1 MSQATSEPPL
11 IAIVGN
17 PNSGKTTLFNLLT
30 GLKQKVANYPGVTV
44 EKKIGECYSQHGKKL
59 RLIDLPG
66 AYSLNAR
73 SPDEAVLRDVLLG
86 RRPETPRPDRVV
98 CVVDSANLERNLYMV
113 SQVLEL
119 GLPTILVLNMMDVA
133 VQREWRIDAAKLSEL
148 LGVVVVQTQAVSGQG
163 LIELKL
169 ALSRED
175 LTPPK
180 WQSATLPEGVRAALE
195 QSRGPLCQTGAI
207 HSRASLLEPLYLL
220 SDHDP
225 THYGIADTQIG
236 RIQELRSSMEA
247 SFPGWEDELVAERY
261 RGIEKLCEQVLKRP
275 DQEIETITTKI
286 DRVLLHPVLG
296 FVNLLLVLGLLFFL
310 IFKVAEGPM
319 GWIEAGFGQ
328 LGTWVEG
335 LMSAGDFRDLI
346 VNGVVPGVG
355 GVVIFLPQILILFF
369 FIGIMEDTGYM
380 SRLAFIMDWAM
391 SKVGLNGKSF
401 LPFLSSYACAIP
413 GVMAART
420 IDSPKDRLITILIAP
435 LASCSAR
442 LPVYSLL
449 IGVLFPVGE
458 VGALT
463 QAGIMLGLYA
473 LGTFGAFFFAWV
485 FNKCVMKGAAS
496 PMILEMPSYKMP
508 ALKSILMHVWQRA
521 RMFLVRAGTIILG
534 ISILI
539 WAASTFPRSA
549 EQTKHQRSL
558 EQRIEA
564 LSEAK
569 DEAAQSEIAAQ
580 RQKLNEIKAQNLENS
595 FAGRAGRLIE
605 PAIAPLGYD
614 WKIGI
619 GLIGS
624 FAAREVFNSTMGVVY
639 AVEGAEDDVNLLRD
653 KLAAERRPDGRLVYT
668 PLVCISLL
676 VFYVFAMQCVS
687 TIAIVKR
694 ETGSWKWAMF
704 QLGYMTGTA
713 YVLSLLIFQIGSAL
727 GY

>member
-1 MSQATSEPPL
+1 MSASVSETPL

-98 CVVDSANLERNLYMV
+98 CVVDSANIERNLYMV

-119 GLPTILVLNMMDVA
+119 GLPTILVLNMADVA
-133 VQREWRIDAAKLSEL
+133 EQREWRIDAAKLSDI
-148 LGVVVVQTQAVSGQG
+148 LGIPVVKTQAVTGQG

-175 LTPPK
+175 VSATK
-180 WQSATLPEGVRAALE
+180 WQSAVIPAGVRAALE
-195 QSRGPLCQTGAI
+195 QSRGPLCETGAI
-207 HSRASLLEPLYLL
+207 HAKASLLEPLYLL

-225 THYGIADTQIG
+225 THYGLADAQMS
-236 RIQELRSSMEA
+236 RVHELRKSIDA
-247 SFPGWEDELVAERY
+247 AFPGWEDDLVAERY
-261 RGIEKLCEQVLKRP
+261 RSIEKLCAEVLRRP
-275 DQEIETITTKI
+275 DQEKETLTNKL
-286 DRVLLHPVLG
+286 DRIFLHPVLG
-296 FVNLLLVLGLLFFL
+296 FVNLLLVLGILFYL
-310 IFKVAEGPM
+310 IFRVAEGPM
-319 GWIEAGFGQ
+319 GWIESGFGQ
-328 LGTWVEG
+328 LGAWVEG
-335 LMSAGDFRDLI
+335 LMSPGDLRDLI
-346 VNGVVPGVG
+346 VNGVVPGVS

-380 SRLAFIMDWAM
+380 SRLAFIMDWLM

-401 LPFLSSYACAIP
+401 LPFLSSYACAVP

-449 IGVLFPVGE
+449 IAVLFPVGQ
-458 VGALT
+458 VGAWT
-463 QAGIMLGLYA
+463 QAGLMLALYA
-473 LGTFGAFFFAWV
+473 LGTGGAFVFAWI
-485 FNKCVMKGAAS
+485 FSKCVMKGDSS
-496 PMILEMPSYKMP
+496 PMILEMPPYKRP
-508 ALKSILMHVWQRA
+508 ALKSILLLVWQRA
-521 RMFLVRAGTIILG
+521 KAFLVRAGTIILG

-539 WAASTFPRSA
+539 WAASTYPKA
-549 EQTKHQRSL
+549 NTEDKSL
-558 EQRIEA
+558 QLA
-564 LSEAK
+564 
-569 DEAAQSEIAAQ
+569 
-580 RQKLNEIKAQNLENS
+580 NS
-595 FAGRAGRLIE
+595 FAGQAGHFIE
-605 PAIAPLGYD
+605 PAIKPLGYD

-624 FAAREVFNSTMGVVY
+624 FAAREVFNSTMSVVY
-639 AVEGAEDDVNLLRD
+639 AVESEDDENLDPLRD
-653 KLAAERRPDGRLVYT
+653 KLAAERRPDGKPVYS

-694 ETGSWKWAMF
+694 ETGSWKWALI

-713 YVLSLLIFQIGSAL
+713 YILSLLIFQIGTAL

>member
-1 MSQATSEPPL
+1 MSTAAAETPL

-98 CVVDSANLERNLYMV
+98 CVVDSANLERNLYLV
-113 SQVLEL
+113 CQVLEL
-119 GLPTILVLNMMDVA
+119 GLPTLLVLNMADVA
-133 VQREWRIDAAKLSEL
+133 EQREWRIDAAKLSEL
-148 LGVVVVQTQAVSGQG
+148 LGIPVVKTQAVTGQG

-175 LTPPK
+175 VPATK
-180 WQSATLPEGVRAALE
+180 WQSAIIPAGVRAALE
-195 QSRGPLCQTGAI
+195 QSRGPLCETGAI
-207 HSRASLLEPLYLL
+207 HARASLLEPLYLL
-220 SDHDP
+220 SGHDP
-225 THYGIADTQIG
+225 THAGLADAQMT
-236 RIQELRSSMEA
+236 RIHDLRKSIDA
-247 SFPGWEDELVAERY
+247 AFPGWEDDLVAERY
-261 RGIEKLCEQVLKRP
+261 RSIEKLCAEVLRRP
-275 DQEIETITTKI
+275 DQEKETITDKL
-286 DRVLLHPVLG
+286 DRIFLHPVLG
-296 FVNLLLVLGLLFFL
+296 FANLLLVLGILFYL
-310 IFKVAEGPM
+310 IFRVAEGPM
-319 GWIEAGFGQ
+319 GWIEGAFGD
-328 LGTWVEG
+328 LGAWVET
-335 LMSAGDFRDLI
+335 LMGPGDLRDLI
-346 VNGVVPGVG
+346 VNGVVPGVS

-369 FIGIMEDTGYM
+369 FIGILEDTGYM
-380 SRLAFIMDWAM
+380 SRLAFIMDWLM

-401 LPFLSSYACAIP
+401 LPFLSSYACAVP

-420 IDSPKDRLITILIAP
+420 IDNPKDRLVTILIAP

-449 IGVLFPVGE
+449 IGVLFPTKQ
-458 VGALT
+458 VGAWT
-463 QAGIMLGLYA
+463 QSLIMLSLYA
-473 LGTFGAFFFAWV
+473 LGTGSAFIFAWI
-485 FNKCVMKGAAS
+485 FSMTVMKGEAS
-496 PMILEMPSYKMP
+496 PMILEMPPYKRP
-508 ALKSILMHVWQRA
+508 ALKSILLLVGQRA
-521 RMFLVRAGTIILG
+521 KAFLVRAGTIILG

-539 WAASTFPRSA
+539 WAASTYPKTDT
-549 EQTKHQRSL
+549 EDKSL
-558 EQRIEA
+558 QLA
-564 LSEAK
+564 
-569 DEAAQSEIAAQ
+569 
-580 RQKLNEIKAQNLENS
+580 NS
-595 FAGRAGRLIE
+595 FAGKAGHFIE

-624 FAAREVFNSTMGVVY
+624 FAAREVFNSTMSVVY
-639 AVEGAEDDVNLLRD
+639 AVESEGDENLDPLRD
-653 KLAAERRPDGRLVYT
+653 KLTSERRPDGKPVYS
-668 PLVCISLL
+668 PLVCLSLL

-694 ETGSWKWAMF
+694 ETGSWKWAF
-704 QLGYMTGTA
+704 LQLGYMTGTA
-713 YVLSLLIFQIGSAL
+713 YVLSLLVYQIGTAM

>member
-1 MSQATSEPPL
+1 MSQAKSEPPL

-44 EKKIGECYSQHGKKL
+44 ERKIGECYSQHGKKL

-86 RRPETPRPDRVV
+86 RREDTPRPDRVV
-98 CVVDSANLERNLYMV
+98 CVVDSANLERNLYLA

-148 LGVVVVQTQAVSGQG
+148 LGVEVVQTQAVTGQG

-180 WQSATLPEGVRAALE
+180 WQSAKLPDGVRAALE

-220 SDHDP
+220 SDQDP
-225 THYGIADTQIG
+225 THYGFADTQLQ
-236 RIQELRSSMEA
+236 RIQELRTQMES

-261 RGIEKLCEQVLKRP
+261 RSIEQLCAEVLKRP
-275 DQEIETITTKI
+275 DQEVETITTKI
-286 DRVLLHPVLG
+286 DRILLHPVLG
-296 FVNLLLVLGLLFFL
+296 FVNLMLVLGLLFFL

-319 GWIEAGFGQ
+319 GWIETAFGW
-328 LGTWVEG
+328 LGSYVEG
-335 LMSAGDFRDLI
+335 LMSAGDLRDLI

-449 IGVLFPVGE
+449 IGVLFPVGK

-473 LGTFGAFFFAWV
+473 LGTLGAFFFAWV
-485 FNKCVMKGAAS
+485 FNKCVMKGVAS

-508 ALKSILMHVWQRA
+508 ALKSILLQVWQRA
-521 RMFLVRAGTIILG
+521 RMFLVRAGTIIMG

-539 WAASTFPRSA
+539 WAASTYPKSDT
-549 EQTKHQRSL
+549 EDK
-558 EQRIEA
+558 A
-564 LSEAK
+564 L
-569 DEAAQSEIAAQ
+569 Q
-580 RQKLNEIKAQNLENS
+580 LENS
-595 FAGRAGRLIE
+595 FAGRAGKLIE

-639 AVEGAEDDVNLLRD
+639 AVESEDDENLAPLRD
-653 KLAAERRPDGRLVYT
+653 KLAAERRPDGRAVYT

-694 ETGSWKWAMF
+694 ETGSWKWALF

>member
-1 MSQATSEPPL
+1 MSQATSDIPL

-113 SQVLEL
+113 TQVLEL
-119 GLPTILVLNMMDVA
+119 GLPTILVLNMIDLA
-133 VQREWRIDAAKLSEL
+133 IQRDWRIDAAKLSEL
-148 LGVVVVQTQAVSGQG
+148 LGVVVIQTQAVTGQG

-169 ALSRED
+169 AISRED

-180 WQSATLPEGVRAALE
+180 WQSAKLPQGVRAALE

-236 RIQELRSSMEA
+236 SIQELRTGMEA

-261 RGIEKLCEQVLKRP
+261 RIIEELCAQVLKRP
-275 DQEIETITTKI
+275 DQEIETVTTKI

-328 LGTWVEG
+328 LGTWVES

-369 FIGIMEDTGYM
+369 FIGLMEDTGYM

-485 FNKCVMKGAAS
+485 FNKCIMKGSAS

-508 ALKSILMHVWQRA
+508 AIKSILLHVWQRA
-521 RMFLVRAGTIILG
+521 RMFLVRAGTIIMG
-534 ISILI
+534 ISVLI
-539 WAASTFPRSA
+539 WAASTYPKSNT
-549 EQTKHQRSL
+549 EDK
-558 EQRIEA
+558 A
-564 LSEAK
+564 L
-569 DEAAQSEIAAQ
+569 Q
-580 RQKLNEIKAQNLENS
+580 LENS
-595 FAGRAGRLIE
+595 FAGRAGKLIE

-639 AVEGAEDDVNLLRD
+639 AVESTDDDNLAPLRD
-653 KLAAERRPDGRLVYT
+653 KLAAERRPDGRAVYT

-676 VFYVFAMQCVS
+676 VFYVFAMQCIS

-704 QLGYMTGTA
+704 QLGYMSGTA
-713 YVLSLLIFQIGSAL
+713 YLLSLLVFQIGSAL

>member
-1 MSQATSEPPL
+1 MSTAAAETPL

-98 CVVDSANLERNLYMV
+98 CVVDSANIERNLYLI

-119 GLPTILVLNMMDVA
+119 GLPTILVLNMVDVA
-133 VQREWRIDAAKLSEL
+133 EQREWRIDATKLSEL
-148 LGVVVVQTQAVSGQG
+148 LGIPVVKTQAVTGQG

-169 ALSRED
+169 ALSRD
-175 LTPPK
+175 DVPATK
-180 WQSATLPEGVRAALE
+180 WQSAVIPAGVRAALE
-195 QSRGPLCQTGAI
+195 SSRGPLCETGAI
-207 HSRASLLEPLYLL
+207 HAKASLLEPLYLL
-220 SDHDP
+220 SGHDP
-225 THYGIADTQIG
+225 THYGLADAQMN
-236 RIQELRSSMEA
+236 RIHELRKSIDA
-247 SFPGWEDELVAERY
+247 ACPGWEDDLVAERY
-261 RGIEKLCEQVLKRP
+261 RSIETLCAEVLNRP
-275 DQEIETITTKI
+275 DQEKETITDKL
-286 DRVLLHPVLG
+286 DRIFLHPVLG
-296 FVNLLLVLGLLFFL
+296 FANLLLVLGILFYL
-310 IFKVAEGPM
+310 IFRVAEGPM
-319 GWIEAGFGQ
+319 GWIEGIFGD
-328 LGTWVEG
+328 LGAWVET
-335 LMSAGDFRDLI
+335 LMGPGDLRDLI
-346 VNGVVPGVG
+346 VNGVVPGVS

-369 FIGIMEDTGYM
+369 FIGILEDTGYM
-380 SRLAFIMDWAM
+380 SRLAFIMDWLM

-401 LPFLSSYACAIP
+401 LPFLSSYACAVP

-420 IDSPKDRLITILIAP
+420 IDNPKDRLVTILIAP

-449 IGVLFPVGE
+449 IAVLFPTKE
-458 VGALT
+458 VGAWM
-463 QAGIMLGLYA
+463 QAGIMLSLYA
-473 LGTFGAFFFAWV
+473 LGTGSAFIFAWI
-485 FNKCVMKGAAS
+485 FSKTVMKGEAS
-496 PMILEMPSYKMP
+496 PMILEMPPYKRP
-508 ALKSILMHVWQRA
+508 ALKSILLLVWQRA
-521 RMFLVRAGTIILG
+521 KAFLVRAGTIILG

-539 WAASTFPRSA
+539 WAASTYPKSN
-549 EQTKHQRSL
+549 TKDKSL
-558 EQRIEA
+558 QLA
-564 LSEAK
+564 
-569 DEAAQSEIAAQ
+569 
-580 RQKLNEIKAQNLENS
+580 NS
-595 FAGRAGRLIE
+595 FAGQAGHFIE

-624 FAAREVFNSTMGVVY
+624 FAAREVFNSTMSVVY
-639 AVEGAEDDVNLLRD
+639 AVESEDDENLDPLRD
-653 KLAAERRPDGRLVYT
+653 KLASERRPDGKPVYS

-676 VFYVFAMQCVS
+676 IFYVFAMQCVS

-694 ETGSWKWAMF
+694 ETGSWKWAML

-713 YVLSLLIFQIGSAL
+713 YVLSLLVYQIGTAM

>member
-1 MSQATSEPPL
+1 MSTAAAETPL

-98 CVVDSANLERNLYMV
+98 CVVDSANIERNLYMV

-119 GLPTILVLNMMDVA
+119 GLPTILVLNMADVA
-133 VQREWRIDAAKLSEL
+133 EQREWRINAAKLSEL
-148 LGVVVVQTQAVSGQG
+148 LGIPVVKTQAVTGQG

-175 LTPPK
+175 VPATN
-180 WQSATLPEGVRAALE
+180 WQSAVIPAGVRAALE
-195 QSRGPLCQTGAI
+195 SSRGPLCETGAI
-207 HSRASLLEPLYLL
+207 HAKASLLEPLYLL
-220 SDHDP
+220 SGHDP
-225 THYGIADTQIG
+225 THSGLADAQMS
-236 RIQELRSSMEA
+236 RIHELRQSIDA
-247 SFPGWEDELVAERY
+247 AFPGWEDDLVAERY
-261 RGIEKLCEQVLKRP
+261 RSIEKLCAEVLKRP
-275 DQEIETITTKI
+275 DQEKVTITDKL
-286 DRVLLHPVLG
+286 DRIFLHPVLG
-296 FVNLLLVLGLLFFL
+296 FVNLLLVLGILFYL
-310 IFKVAEGPM
+310 IFRVAEGPM
-319 GWIEAGFGQ
+319 GWIEGIFGD
-328 LGTWVEG
+328 LGAWVET
-335 LMSAGDFRDLI
+335 LMGPGDLRDLI
-346 VNGVVPGVG
+346 VNGVVPGVS

-369 FIGIMEDTGYM
+369 FIGILEDTGYM
-380 SRLAFIMDWAM
+380 SRLAFIMDWLM

-401 LPFLSSYACAIP
+401 LPFLSSYACAVP

-420 IDSPKDRLITILIAP
+420 IDNPKDRLITILIAP

-449 IGVLFPVGE
+449 IAVLFPVGQ
-458 VGALT
+458 VGAWT
-463 QAGIMLGLYA
+463 QAGIMLSLYA
-473 LGTFGAFFFAWV
+473 LGTGSAFIFAWI
-485 FNKCVMKGAAS
+485 FSKCVMKGEAS
-496 PMILEMPSYKMP
+496 PMILEMPPYKRP
-508 ALKSILMHVWQRA
+508 ALKSILLLVWQRA
-521 RMFLVRAGTIILG
+521 KAFLVRAGTIILG

-539 WAASTFPRSA
+539 WAASTYPKTDT
-549 EQTKHQRSL
+549 EDKSL
-558 EQRIEA
+558 QLA
-564 LSEAK
+564 
-569 DEAAQSEIAAQ
+569 
-580 RQKLNEIKAQNLENS
+580 NS
-595 FAGRAGRLIE
+595 FAGQAGHFIE
-605 PAIAPLGYD
+605 PAIQPLGYD

-624 FAAREVFNSTMGVVY
+624 FAAREVFNSTMSVVY
-639 AVEGAEDDVNLLRD
+639 AVESEDDENLDPLRD
-653 KLAAERRPDGRLVYT
+653 KLAAERRPDGKPVYS

-676 VFYVFAMQCVS
+676 IFYVFAMQCVS

-694 ETGSWKWAMF
+694 ETGSWKWAML

-713 YVLSLLIFQIGSAL
+713 YVLSLLVFQIGTAM

>member
-1 MSQATSEPPL
+1 MSAPASETPL

-98 CVVDSANLERNLYMV
+98 CVVDSANIERNLYMV

-119 GLPTILVLNMMDVA
+119 GLPTILVLNMADVA
-133 VQREWRIDAAKLSEL
+133 EQREWRIDAAKLSEL
-148 LGVVVVQTQAVSGQG
+148 LGIPVVKTQAVTGQG

-175 LTPPK
+175 VPATK
-180 WQSATLPEGVRAALE
+180 WQSAVIPAGVRAALE
-195 QSRGPLCQTGAI
+195 QSRGPLCETGAI
-207 HSRASLLEPLYLL
+207 HAKASLLEPLYLL

-225 THYGIADTQIG
+225 THYGLADAQMN
-236 RIQELRSSMEA
+236 RVHELRKSIDA
-247 SFPGWEDELVAERY
+247 TFPGWEDDLVAERY
-261 RGIEKLCEQVLKRP
+261 RSIEKLCAEVLKRP
-275 DQEIETITTKI
+275 DQEKETITTKL
-286 DRVLLHPVLG
+286 DRIFLHPVLG
-296 FVNLLLVLGLLFFL
+296 FVNLLLVLGILFYL
-310 IFKVAEGPM
+310 IFRVAEGPM
-319 GWIEAGFGQ
+319 GWIEGFFGD
-328 LGTWVEG
+328 LGAWVEG
-335 LMSAGDFRDLI
+335 MMGPGDLRDLM
-346 VNGVVPGVG
+346 VNGIVPGVS

-380 SRLAFIMDWAM
+380 SRLAFIMDWLM

-401 LPFLSSYACAIP
+401 LPFLSSYACAVP

-449 IGVLFPVGE
+449 IAVLFPVGQ
-458 VGALT
+458 VGAWA
-463 QAGIMLGLYA
+463 QAGIMLALYA
-473 LGTFGAFFFAWV
+473 LGTGGAFVFAWI
-485 FNKCVMKGAAS
+485 FSKCVMKGDSS
-496 PMILEMPSYKMP
+496 PMILEMPPYKRP
-508 ALKSILMHVWQRA
+508 ALKSILLLVWQRA
-521 RMFLVRAGTIILG
+521 KAFLVRAGTIILG

-539 WAASTFPRSA
+539 WAASTYPKTDT
-549 EQTKHQRSL
+549 EDKSL
-558 EQRIEA
+558 QLA
-564 LSEAK
+564 
-569 DEAAQSEIAAQ
+569 
-580 RQKLNEIKAQNLENS
+580 NS
-595 FAGRAGRLIE
+595 FAGQAGHFIE
-605 PAIAPLGYD
+605 PAIKPLGYD

-624 FAAREVFNSTMGVVY
+624 FAAREVFNSTMSVVY
-639 AVEGAEDDVNLLRD
+639 AVESEDDENLDPLRD
-653 KLAAERRPDGRLVYT
+653 KLAAERRPDGKLVYS
-668 PLVCISLL
+668 PLVCLSLL

-694 ETGSWKWAMF
+694 ETGSWKWAML

-713 YVLSLLIFQIGSAL
+713 YVLSLLIFQIGTAL

>member
-1 MSQATSEPPL
+1 MSTAAAETPL

-98 CVVDSANLERNLYMV
+98 CVVDSANLERNLYLV
-113 SQVLEL
+113 CQVLEL
-119 GLPTILVLNMMDVA
+119 GLPTLLVLNMADVA
-133 VQREWRIDAAKLSEL
+133 EQREWRIDAAKLSEL
-148 LGVVVVQTQAVSGQG
+148 LGIPVVKTQAVTGQG

-175 LTPPK
+175 VPATK
-180 WQSATLPEGVRAALE
+180 WQSAIIPAGVRAALE
-195 QSRGPLCQTGAI
+195 QSRGPLCETGAI
-207 HSRASLLEPLYLL
+207 HARASLLEPLYLL
-220 SDHDP
+220 SGHDP
-225 THYGIADTQIG
+225 THAGLADAQMT
-236 RIQELRSSMEA
+236 RIHDLRKSIDA
-247 SFPGWEDELVAERY
+247 AFPGWEDDLVAERY
-261 RGIEKLCEQVLKRP
+261 RSIEKLCAEVLRRP
-275 DQEIETITTKI
+275 DQEKETITDKL
-286 DRVLLHPVLG
+286 DRIFLHPVLG
-296 FVNLLLVLGLLFFL
+296 FANLLLVLGILFYL
-310 IFKVAEGPM
+310 IFRVAEGPM
-319 GWIEAGFGQ
+319 GWIEGAFGD
-328 LGTWVEG
+328 LGAWVET
-335 LMSAGDFRDLI
+335 LMGPGDLRDLI
-346 VNGVVPGVG
+346 VNGVVPGVS

-369 FIGIMEDTGYM
+369 FIGILEDTGYM
-380 SRLAFIMDWAM
+380 SRLAFIMDWLM

-401 LPFLSSYACAIP
+401 LPFLSSYACAVP

-420 IDSPKDRLITILIAP
+420 IDNPKDRLVTILIAP

-449 IGVLFPVGE
+449 IGVLFPTKQ
-458 VGALT
+458 VGAWT
-463 QAGIMLGLYA
+463 QSLIMLSLYA
-473 LGTFGAFFFAWV
+473 LGTGSAFIFAWI
-485 FNKCVMKGAAS
+485 FSMTVMKGEAS
-496 PMILEMPSYKMP
+496 PMILEMPPYKRP
-508 ALKSILMHVWQRA
+508 ALKSILLLVGQRA
-521 RMFLVRAGTIILG
+521 KAFLVRAGTIILG

-539 WAASTFPRSA
+539 WAASTYPKTDT
-549 EQTKHQRSL
+549 EDKSL
-558 EQRIEA
+558 QLA
-564 LSEAK
+564 
-569 DEAAQSEIAAQ
+569 
-580 RQKLNEIKAQNLENS
+580 NS
-595 FAGRAGRLIE
+595 FAGKAGHFIE

-624 FAAREVFNSTMGVVY
+624 FAAREVFNSTMSVVY
-639 AVEGAEDDVNLLRD
+639 AVESEDDENLDPLRD
-653 KLAAERRPDGRLVYT
+653 KLTSERRSDGKPVYS
-668 PLVCISLL
+668 PLVCLSLL

-694 ETGSWKWAMF
+694 ETGSWKWALL

-713 YVLSLLIFQIGSAL
+713 YALSLLVYQIGTAM

>member
-1 MSQATSEPPL
+1 
-11 IAIVGN
+11 
-17 PNSGKTTLFNLLT
+17 
-30 GLKQKVANYPGVTV
+30 
-44 EKKIGECYSQHGKKL
+44 
-59 RLIDLPG
+59 
-66 AYSLNAR
+66 
-73 SPDEAVLRDVLLG
+73 
-86 RRPETPRPDRVV
+86 
-98 CVVDSANLERNLYMV
+98 
-113 SQVLEL
+113 
-119 GLPTILVLNMMDVA
+119 
-133 VQREWRIDAAKLSEL
+133 
-148 LGVVVVQTQAVSGQG
+148 
-163 LIELKL
+163 
-169 ALSRED
+169 
-175 LTPPK
+175 
-180 WQSATLPEGVRAALE
+180 
-195 QSRGPLCQTGAI
+195 
-207 HSRASLLEPLYLL
+207 
-220 SDHDP
+220 
-225 THYGIADTQIG
+225 
-236 RIQELRSSMEA
+236 MEA

-261 RGIEKLCEQVLKRP
+261 RGIEALCAQVLKRP
-275 DQEIETITTKI
+275 DQEIESITTKI

-335 LMSAGDFRDLI
+335 LMGAGDFRDLI

-463 QAGIMLGLYA
+463 QAGIMLALYA
-473 LGTFGAFFFAWV
+473 LGTFAAFGFAWV
-485 FNKCVMKGAAS
+485 FNKCVMKGSAS

-508 ALKSILMHVWQRA
+508 ALKSILLHVWQRA
-521 RMFLVRAGTIILG
+521 RMFLVRAGTIIMG

-539 WAASTFPRSA
+539 WAASTYPKSDT
-549 EQTKHQRSL
+549 EDK
-558 EQRIEA
+558 A
-564 LSEAK
+564 L
-569 DEAAQSEIAAQ
+569 Q
-580 RQKLNEIKAQNLENS
+580 LENS
-595 FAGRAGRLIE
+595 FAGRAGKLIE

-639 AVEGAEDDVNLLRD
+639 AVESEGDDNLKPLRD
-653 KLAAERRPDGRLVYT
+653 KLASERRPDGRAVYT

>member
-1 MSQATSEPPL
+1 MSAPVSETPL

-98 CVVDSANLERNLYMV
+98 CVVDSANLERNLYLV

-119 GLPTILVLNMMDVA
+119 GLPTILVLNMADVA
-133 VQREWRIDAAKLSEL
+133 EQREWRIDAAKLSSL
-148 LGVVVVQTQAVSGQG
+148 LGIPVVQTQAVTGKG

-175 LTPPK
+175 VPATN
-180 WQSATLPEGVRAALE
+180 WQSAVIPAGVRAALE
-195 QSRGPLCQTGAI
+195 SSRGPLCETGAI
-207 HSRASLLEPLYLL
+207 HAKASLLEPLYLL
-220 SDHDP
+220 SGHDP
-225 THYGIADTQIG
+225 THYGLADTQMA
-236 RIQELRSSMEA
+236 RIHELRQSIDA
-247 SFPGWEDELVAERY
+247 AFPGWEDELVAERY
-261 RGIEKLCEQVLKRP
+261 LSIEKLCAEVLKRP
-275 DQEIETITTKI
+275 DQEKETITDKL
-286 DRVLLHPVLG
+286 DRIFLHPVLG
-296 FVNLLLVLGLLFFL
+296 FANLLLVLGILFYL
-310 IFKVAEGPM
+310 IFRVAEGPM
-319 GWIEAGFGQ
+319 GWIEGVFGD
-328 LGTWVEG
+328 LGAWVET
-335 LMSAGDFRDLI
+335 LMGPGDLRDLI
-346 VNGVVPGVG
+346 VNGVVPGVS

-369 FIGIMEDTGYM
+369 FIGILEDTGYM
-380 SRLAFIMDWAM
+380 SRLAFIMDWLM

-401 LPFLSSYACAIP
+401 LPFLSSYACAVP

-420 IDSPKDRLITILIAP
+420 IDNPKDRLVTILIAP

-449 IGVLFPVGE
+449 IAVLFPTKE
-458 VGALT
+458 VGAWT
-463 QAGIMLGLYA
+463 QSLIMLSLYA
-473 LGTFGAFFFAWV
+473 LGTGGAFVFAWI
-485 FNKCVMKGAAS
+485 FSKTVMKGEAS
-496 PMILEMPSYKMP
+496 PMILEMPPYKRP
-508 ALKSILMHVWQRA
+508 ALKSILLLVGQRA
-521 RMFLVRAGTIILG
+521 KAFLVRAGTIILG

-539 WAASTFPRSA
+539 WAASTYPKTDT
-549 EQTKHQRSL
+549 EDKSL
-558 EQRIEA
+558 QLA
-564 LSEAK
+564 
-569 DEAAQSEIAAQ
+569 
-580 RQKLNEIKAQNLENS
+580 NS
-595 FAGRAGRLIE
+595 FAGQAGHLIE

-624 FAAREVFNSTMGVVY
+624 FAAREVFNSTMSVVY
-639 AVEGAEDDVNLLRD
+639 AVESDDDENLDPLRD
-653 KLAAERRPDGRLVYT
+653 KLISERRPDGKPVYS

-676 VFYVFAMQCVS
+676 IFYVFAMQCVS

-694 ETGSWKWAMF
+694 ETGSWKWAML
-704 QLGYMTGTA
+704 QLGYMTATA
-713 YVLSLLIFQIGSAL
+713 YLMSLLVYQIGRAL

>member
-1 MSQATSEPPL
+1 MSTAAAETPL

-98 CVVDSANLERNLYMV
+98 CVVDSANLERNLYLI

-119 GLPTILVLNMMDVA
+119 GLPTILVLNMVDVA
-133 VQREWRIDAAKLSEL
+133 EQREWRIDATKLSEL
-148 LGVVVVQTQAVSGQG
+148 LGIPVVKTQAVTGQG

-169 ALSRED
+169 ALSRD
-175 LTPPK
+175 DVPATK
-180 WQSATLPEGVRAALE
+180 WQSAVIPAGVRAALE
-195 QSRGPLCQTGAI
+195 SSRGPLCETGAI
-207 HSRASLLEPLYLL
+207 HAKASLLEPLYLL
-220 SDHDP
+220 SGHDP
-225 THYGIADTQIG
+225 THYGLADAQMN
-236 RIQELRSSMEA
+236 RIHELRKSIDA
-247 SFPGWEDELVAERY
+247 AFPGWEDDLVAERY
-261 RGIEKLCEQVLKRP
+261 RSIEKLCAEVLKRP
-275 DQEIETITTKI
+275 DQEKETITDKL
-286 DRVLLHPVLG
+286 DRIFLHPVLG
-296 FVNLLLVLGLLFFL
+296 FANLLLVLGILFYL
-310 IFKVAEGPM
+310 IFRVAEGPM
-319 GWIEAGFGQ
+319 GWIEGIFGD
-328 LGTWVEG
+328 LGAWVET
-335 LMSAGDFRDLI
+335 LMGPGDLRDLI
-346 VNGVVPGVG
+346 VNGVVPGVS

-369 FIGIMEDTGYM
+369 FIGILEDTGYM
-380 SRLAFIMDWAM
+380 SRLAFIMDWLM

-401 LPFLSSYACAIP
+401 LPFLSSYACAVP

-420 IDSPKDRLITILIAP
+420 IDNPKDRLVTILIAP

-449 IGVLFPVGE
+449 IAVLFPTKE
-458 VGALT
+458 VGAWM
-463 QAGIMLGLYA
+463 QAGIMLSLYA
-473 LGTFGAFFFAWV
+473 LGTGSAFIFAWI
-485 FNKCVMKGAAS
+485 FSKTVMKGEAS
-496 PMILEMPSYKMP
+496 PMILEMPPYKRP
-508 ALKSILMHVWQRA
+508 ALKSILLLVWQRA
-521 RMFLVRAGTIILG
+521 KAFLVRAGTIILG

-539 WAASTFPRSA
+539 WAASTYPKTDT
-549 EQTKHQRSL
+549 EDKSL
-558 EQRIEA
+558 QLA
-564 LSEAK
+564 
-569 DEAAQSEIAAQ
+569 
-580 RQKLNEIKAQNLENS
+580 NS
-595 FAGRAGRLIE
+595 FAGKAGHFIE

-624 FAAREVFNSTMGVVY
+624 FAAREVFNSTMSVVY
-639 AVEGAEDDVNLLRD
+639 AVESDDDENLDPLRD
-653 KLAAERRPDGRLVYT
+653 KLASERRPDGKPVYS
-668 PLVCISLL
+668 PLVCLSLL
-676 VFYVFAMQCVS
+676 IFYVFAMQCVS

-694 ETGSWKWAMF
+694 ETGSWKWAML

-713 YVLSLLIFQIGSAL
+713 YVLSLLVYQIGTAM

>member
-1 MSQATSEPPL
+1 MSAAAAETPL

-98 CVVDSANLERNLYMV
+98 CVVDAANLERNLYLV

-119 GLPTILVLNMMDVA
+119 GLPTILVLNMIDVA
-133 VQREWRIDAAKLSEL
+133 AQREWRIDAAKLAAL
-148 LGVVVVQTQAVSGQG
+148 LGVTVVQTQAVSGQG

-175 LTPPK
+175 LPLPH
-180 WQSATLPEGVRAALE
+180 WQSAVLPDGVRHALE

-225 THYGIADTQIG
+225 THYGIADTQIN
-236 RIQELRSSMEA
+236 RIHELRMRMEA
-247 SFPGWEDELVAERY
+247 DLPGWEDQLVAERY
-261 RGIEKLCEQVLKRP
+261 HSIEAICREVLQRP
-275 DQEIETITTKI
+275 DQEVENITSKLDLI
-286 DRVLLHPVLG
+286 LLHPVLG
-296 FVNLLLVLGLLFFL
+296 LVNLLLVLGLLFFL

-319 GWIEAGFGQ
+319 SWIEVGFGQ
-328 LGTWVEG
+328 LGAWVEG

-346 VNGVVPGVG
+346 VNGVVPGVS

-458 VGALT
+458 VGAFV

-473 LGTFGAFFFAWV
+473 LGTLGAFFFAWV
-485 FNKCVMKGAAS
+485 FNKFVMKGSAS

-508 ALKSILMHVWQRA
+508 ALKSILLHVWQRA

-539 WAASTFPRSA
+539 WAASTYPKTSG
-549 EQTKHQRSL
+549 
-558 EQRIEA
+558 
-564 LSEAK
+564 
-569 DEAAQSEIAAQ
+569 DD
-580 RQKLNEIKAQNLENS
+580 KAQQMEHS
-595 FAGRAGRLIE
+595 FAGRAGKLIE

-624 FAAREVFNSTMGVVY
+624 FAAREVFNSTMSVVY
-639 AVEGAEDDVNLLRD
+639 AVESGDDDNLAPLRD

-713 YVLSLLIFQIGSAL
+713 YLLSLLIFQIGSAL

>member
-1 MSQATSEPPL
+1 MSTAAVETPL

-98 CVVDSANLERNLYMV
+98 CVVDSANIERNLYLV

-119 GLPTILVLNMMDVA
+119 GLSTILVLNMADVA
-133 VQREWRIDAAKLSEL
+133 EQREWRIDAAKLSSL
-148 LGVVVVQTQAVSGQG
+148 LGIPVVQTQALTGKG

-169 ALSRED
+169 ALSRD
-175 LTPPK
+175 DVPATT
-180 WQSATLPEGVRAALE
+180 WQSAVIPAGVRAALE
-195 QSRGPLCQTGAI
+195 SSRGPLGETGAI
-207 HSRASLLEPLYLL
+207 HAKASLLEPLYLL
-220 SDHDP
+220 SGHDP
-225 THYGIADTQIG
+225 THYGLADAQMA
-236 RIQELRSSMEA
+236 RIHELRQSIDA
-247 SFPGWEDELVAERY
+247 AFPGWEDDLVAERY
-261 RGIEKLCEQVLKRP
+261 RSIEKLCAEVLKRP
-275 DQEIETITTKI
+275 DQEKETITDKL
-286 DRVLLHPVLG
+286 DRIFLHPVLG
-296 FVNLLLVLGLLFFL
+296 FANLLLVLGILFYL
-310 IFKVAEGPM
+310 IFRVAEGPM
-319 GWIEAGFGQ
+319 GWIEGIFGD
-328 LGTWVEG
+328 LGTWVET
-335 LMSAGDFRDLI
+335 LMGPGDLRDLI
-346 VNGVVPGVG
+346 VNGVVPGVS

-369 FIGIMEDTGYM
+369 FIGILEDTGYM
-380 SRLAFIMDWAM
+380 SRLAFIMDWLM

-401 LPFLSSYACAIP
+401 LPFLSSYACAVP

-420 IDSPKDRLITILIAP
+420 IDNPKDRLVTILIAP

-449 IGVLFPVGE
+449 IAVLFPTKE
-458 VGALT
+458 VGAWT
-463 QAGIMLGLYA
+463 QSLIMLSLYA
-473 LGTFGAFFFAWV
+473 LGTGGAFVFAWI
-485 FNKCVMKGAAS
+485 FSKTVMKGEAS
-496 PMILEMPSYKMP
+496 PMILEMPPYKRP
-508 ALKSILMHVWQRA
+508 ALKSILLLVGQRA
-521 RMFLVRAGTIILG
+521 KAFLVRAGTIILG

-539 WAASTFPRSA
+539 WAASTYPKTDT
-549 EQTKHQRSL
+549 EDKSL
-558 EQRIEA
+558 QLA
-564 LSEAK
+564 
-569 DEAAQSEIAAQ
+569 
-580 RQKLNEIKAQNLENS
+580 NS
-595 FAGRAGRLIE
+595 FAGQAGHLIE
-605 PAIAPLGYD
+605 PAIKPLGYD

-624 FAAREVFNSTMGVVY
+624 FAAREVFNSTMSVVY
-639 AVEGAEDDVNLLRD
+639 AVESDDDENLDPLRD
-653 KLAAERRPDGRLVYT
+653 KLISERRPDGKPVYS

-676 VFYVFAMQCVS
+676 IFYVFAMQCVS

-694 ETGSWKWAMF
+694 ETGSWKWALL

-713 YVLSLLIFQIGSAL
+713 YILSLLVFQIGTAM

>member
-1 MSQATSEPPL
+1 MSAPVSETPL

-98 CVVDSANLERNLYMV
+98 CVVDSANIERNLYMV

-119 GLPTILVLNMMDVA
+119 GLPTILVLNMVDVA
-133 VQREWRIDAAKLSEL
+133 EQREWHIDAAKLSDL
-148 LGVVVVQTQAVSGQG
+148 LGIPVVKTQAVTGQG

-175 LTPPK
+175 VPATK
-180 WQSATLPEGVRAALE
+180 WQSAVIPAGVRAALE
-195 QSRGPLCQTGAI
+195 QSRGPLCEMGAI
-207 HSRASLLEPLYLL
+207 HAKASLLEPLYLL

-225 THYGIADTQIG
+225 THYGLADAQMN
-236 RIQELRSSMEA
+236 RVHELRKSIDA
-247 SFPGWEDELVAERY
+247 AFPGWEDDLVAERY
-261 RGIEKLCEQVLKRP
+261 HSIEKLCAEVLRRP
-275 DQEIETITTKI
+275 DQEKETLTTKL
-286 DRVLLHPVLG
+286 DRFFLHPVLG
-296 FVNLLLVLGLLFFL
+296 FVNLLLVLGILFYL
-310 IFKVAEGPM
+310 IFRVAEGPM
-319 GWIEAGFGQ
+319 GWIESGFGQ
-328 LGTWVEG
+328 LGAWVEG
-335 LMSAGDFRDLI
+335 LMSPGDLRDLI
-346 VNGVVPGVG
+346 VNGVVPGVS

-380 SRLAFIMDWAM
+380 SRLAFIMDWLM

-401 LPFLSSYACAIP
+401 LPFLSSYACAVP

-449 IGVLFPVGE
+449 IAVLFPVGQ
-458 VGALT
+458 VGAWT
-463 QAGIMLGLYA
+463 QAGLMLALYA
-473 LGTFGAFFFAWV
+473 LGTGGAFVFAWI
-485 FNKCVMKGAAS
+485 FSKCVMKGDSS
-496 PMILEMPSYKMP
+496 PMILEMPPYKRP
-508 ALKSILMHVWQRA
+508 ALKSILLLVWQRA
-521 RMFLVRAGTIILG
+521 KAFLVRAGTIILG

-539 WAASTFPRSA
+539 WAASTYPKTDT
-549 EQTKHQRSL
+549 EDKSL
-558 EQRIEA
+558 QLA
-564 LSEAK
+564 
-569 DEAAQSEIAAQ
+569 
-580 RQKLNEIKAQNLENS
+580 NS
-595 FAGRAGRLIE
+595 FAGQAGHFIE

-624 FAAREVFNSTMGVVY
+624 FAAREVFNSTMSVVY
-639 AVEGAEDDVNLLRD
+639 AVESEDDENLDPLRD
-653 KLAAERRPDGRLVYT
+653 KLAAERRPDGKPVYS

-694 ETGSWKWAMF
+694 ETGSWKWALI

-713 YVLSLLIFQIGSAL
+713 YILSLLIFQIGTAL

>member
-1 MSQATSEPPL
+1 MSQAKSEPPL

-44 EKKIGECYSQHGKKL
+44 ERKIGECYSQHGKKL

-86 RRPETPRPDRVV
+86 RREDTPRPDRVV
-98 CVVDSANLERNLYMV
+98 CVVDSANLERNLYLA

-148 LGVVVVQTQAVSGQG
+148 LGVVVVQTQAVTGQG

-180 WQSATLPEGVRAALE
+180 WQSARLPDGVRAALE

-220 SDHDP
+220 SDQDP
-225 THYGIADTQIG
+225 THYGFADTQLQ
-236 RIQELRSSMEA
+236 RVQELRVQMES

-261 RGIEKLCEQVLKRP
+261 RSIEQLCAEVLKRP
-275 DQEIETITTKI
+275 DQEVETITTKI
-286 DRVLLHPVLG
+286 DRILLHPVLG
-296 FVNLLLVLGLLFFL
+296 FVNLMLVLGLLFFL

-319 GWIEAGFGQ
+319 GWIESGFGW
-328 LGTWVEG
+328 LGSYVEG
-335 LMSAGDFRDLI
+335 LMSAGDLRDLI

-449 IGVLFPVGE
+449 IGVLFPVGK

-473 LGTFGAFFFAWV
+473 LGTIGAFFFAWV
-485 FNKCVMKGAAS
+485 FNKCVMKGVAS

-508 ALKSILMHVWQRA
+508 ALKSILLQVWQRA
-521 RMFLVRAGTIILG
+521 RMFLVRAGTIIMG

-539 WAASTFPRSA
+539 WAASTYPKSDT
-549 EQTKHQRSL
+549 EDK
-558 EQRIEA
+558 A
-564 LSEAK
+564 L
-569 DEAAQSEIAAQ
+569 Q
-580 RQKLNEIKAQNLENS
+580 LENS
-595 FAGRAGRLIE
+595 FAGRAGKLIE

-639 AVEGAEDDVNLLRD
+639 AVESEDDENLAPLRD
-653 KLAAERRPDGRLVYT
+653 KLAAERRPDGRAVYT

-694 ETGSWKWAMF
+694 ETGSWKWALF

-713 YVLSLLIFQIGSAL
+713 YVLSLLIFQIGTAL

>member
-1 MSQATSEPPL
+1 MSHTPASDIPL

-98 CVVDSANLERNLYMV
+98 CVVDSANLERNLYLV

-119 GLPTILVLNMMDVA
+119 GLPTILVLNMIDVA
-133 VQREWRIDAAKLSEL
+133 EQRQWRIDAAKLSEL
-148 LGVVVVQTQAVSGQG
+148 LGIPVVKTQAVSGQG
-163 LIELKL
+163 LIELKQ
-169 ALSRED
+169 ALSRHD
-175 LTPPK
+175 LPVPT
-180 WQSATLPEGVRAALE
+180 WRSATIPDGVKNALE
-195 QSRGPLCQTGAI
+195 QSRGPLCETGAI
-207 HSRASLLEPLYLL
+207 HARASLLEPLYLL

-225 THYGIADTQIG
+225 THYGFADSQLA
-236 RIQELRSSMEA
+236 RVHELRQRIDA
-247 SFPGWEDELVAERY
+247 AFPGWEDDLVTARY
-261 RGIEKLCEQVLKRP
+261 RGIEELCDQVLRRP
-275 DQEIETITTKI
+275 EQEAETITTKL
-286 DRVLLHPVLG
+286 DRIFLHPVLG
-296 FVNLLLVLGLLFFL
+296 VVNLLAVLGLLFYL
-310 IFKVAEGPM
+310 IFRVAEGPM
-319 GWIEAGFGQ
+319 GWIEAGFGS

-335 LMSAGDFRDLI
+335 LMGAGDLRDLI
-346 VNGVVPGVG
+346 VNGIIPGVS

-380 SRLAFIMDWAM
+380 ARLAFIMDWAM

-401 LPFLSSYACAIP
+401 LPFLSSYACAVP

-420 IDSPKDRLITILIAP
+420 IDSPKDRLVTILIAP

-442 LPVYSLL
+442 LPVYALL
-449 IGVLFPVGE
+449 VGVLFPTGK
-458 VGALT
+458 VGAWT
-463 QAGIMLGLYA
+463 QAALMLALYG
-473 LGTFGAFFFAWV
+473 LGTGAAFVFAW
-485 FNKCVMKGAAS
+485 FFSRSIMKGAAS
-496 PMILEMPSYKMP
+496 PMILEMPPYKRP
-508 ALKSILMHVWQRA
+508 ALKSILLLVWQRA
-521 RMFLVRAGTIILG
+521 KAFLVRAGTIILG

-539 WAASTFPRSA
+539 WAASTYPKSA
-549 EQTKHQRSL
+549 TEDK
-558 EQRIEA
+558 A
-564 LSEAK
+564 L
-569 DEAAQSEIAAQ
+569 Q
-580 RQKLNEIKAQNLENS
+580 LENS
-595 FAGRAGRLIE
+595 FAGRAGKLIE
-605 PAIAPLGYD
+605 PAIQPLGYD

-624 FAAREVFNSTMGVVY
+624 FAAREVFNSTMSVVY
-639 AVEGAEDDVNLLRD
+639 AVESDDDENLDPLRD
-653 KLAAERRPDGRLVYT
+653 KLASERRADGKAVYS
-668 PLVCISLL
+668 PLVCVSLL
-676 VFYVFAMQCVS
+676 IFYVFAMQCVS

-694 ETGSWKWAMF
+694 ETGSWKWALF

-713 YVLSLLIFQIGSAL
+713 YVLSLLVYQVGTAM

>member
-1 MSQATSEPPL
+1 MSATASETPL

-98 CVVDSANLERNLYMV
+98 CVVDSANIERNLYMV

-119 GLPTILVLNMMDVA
+119 GLPTILVLNMADVA
-133 VQREWRIDAAKLSEL
+133 EQREWRIDAAKLSEL
-148 LGVVVVQTQAVSGQG
+148 LGIPVVKTQAVTGQG
-163 LIELKL
+163 LIQLKL
-169 ALSRED
+169 ALSRD
-175 LTPPK
+175 DVPATK
-180 WQSATLPEGVRAALE
+180 WQSAVIPAGVRAALE
-195 QSRGPLCQTGAI
+195 QSRGPLCETGAI
-207 HSRASLLEPLYLL
+207 HAKASLLEPLYLL

-225 THYGIADTQIG
+225 THYGLADAQMN
-236 RIQELRSSMEA
+236 RVHELRKSIDA
-247 SFPGWEDELVAERY
+247 AFPGWEDDLVAERY
-261 RGIEKLCEQVLKRP
+261 RSIEKLCAEVLKRP
-275 DQEIETITTKI
+275 DQEKETITTKL
-286 DRVLLHPVLG
+286 DRIFLHPVLG
-296 FVNLLLVLGLLFFL
+296 FLNLLLVLGILFYL
-310 IFKVAEGPM
+310 IFRVAEGPM
-319 GWIEAGFGQ
+319 GWIEGFFGD
-328 LGTWVEG
+328 LGAWVETMMG
-335 LMSAGDFRDLI
+335 PGDLRDLM
-346 VNGVVPGVG
+346 VNGIVPGVS

-380 SRLAFIMDWAM
+380 SRLAFIMDWLM

-401 LPFLSSYACAIP
+401 LPFLSSYACAVP

-449 IGVLFPVGE
+449 IAVLFPVGQ
-458 VGALT
+458 VGAWA
-463 QAGIMLGLYA
+463 QAGIMLALYA
-473 LGTFGAFFFAWV
+473 LGTGGAFVFAWI
-485 FNKCVMKGAAS
+485 FSKCVMKGDSS
-496 PMILEMPSYKMP
+496 PMILEMPPYKRP
-508 ALKSILMHVWQRA
+508 ALKSILLLVWQRA
-521 RMFLVRAGTIILG
+521 KAFLVRAGTIILG

-539 WAASTFPRSA
+539 WAASTYPKTNS
-549 EQTKHQRSL
+549 ENKSL
-558 EQRIEA
+558 QLA
-564 LSEAK
+564 
-569 DEAAQSEIAAQ
+569 
-580 RQKLNEIKAQNLENS
+580 NS
-595 FAGRAGRLIE
+595 FAGQAGHFIE
-605 PAIAPLGYD
+605 PAIKPLGYD

-624 FAAREVFNSTMGVVY
+624 FAAREVFNSTMSVVY
-639 AVEGAEDDVNLLRD
+639 AVESEDDENLDPLRD
-653 KLAAERRPDGRLVYT
+653 KLAAERRSDGKPVYS

-694 ETGSWKWAMF
+694 ETGSWKWAML

-713 YVLSLLIFQIGSAL
+713 YVLSLLVFQIGTAM

>member
-1 MSQATSEPPL
+1 MSQAKSEPPL

-44 EKKIGECYSQHGKKL
+44 ERKIGECYSQHGKKL

-86 RRPETPRPDRVV
+86 RREDTPRPDRVV
-98 CVVDSANLERNLYMV
+98 CVVDSANLERNLYLV

-133 VQREWRIDAAKLSEL
+133 AQREWRIDAAKLSEL
-148 LGVVVVQTQAVSGQG
+148 LGVVVVQTQAVSGKG

-175 LTPPK
+175 LSLPK
-180 WQSATLPEGVRAALE
+180 WQSASLPDGVRAALE

-220 SDHDP
+220 SDQDP
-225 THYGIADTQIG
+225 THYGIADTQIR
-236 RIQELRSSMEA
+236 RIQELRSQMES

-261 RGIEKLCEQVLKRP
+261 RSIEQLCAQVLKRP

-296 FVNLLLVLGLLFFL
+296 FVNLMLVLGLLFFL

-319 GWIEAGFGQ
+319 GWIEAGFGW
-328 LGTWVEG
+328 LGTYVEG
-335 LMSAGDFRDLI
+335 LMSAGDLRDLI

-449 IGVLFPVGE
+449 IGVLFPVGK

-473 LGTFGAFFFAWV
+473 LGTLGAFFFAWV
-485 FNKCVMKGAAS
+485 FNKCVMKGVAS

-508 ALKSILMHVWQRA
+508 ALKSILLQVWQRA
-521 RMFLVRAGTIILG
+521 RMFLVRAGTIIMG

-539 WAASTFPRSA
+539 WAASTYPKSA
-549 EQTKHQRSL
+549 SEDK
-558 EQRIEA
+558 A
-564 LSEAK
+564 L
-569 DEAAQSEIAAQ
+569 Q
-580 RQKLNEIKAQNLENS
+580 LENS
-595 FAGRAGRLIE
+595 FAGRAGKLIE

-639 AVEGAEDDVNLLRD
+639 AVESEDDDNLAPLRD
-653 KLAAERRPDGRLVYT
+653 KLAAERRPDGRAVYT

-694 ETGSWKWAMF
+694 ETGSWKWALF
-704 QLGYMTGTA
+704 LLGYMTGTA
-713 YVLSLLIFQIGSAL
+713 YVLSLLIFQIGTAL

>member
-1 MSQATSEPPL
+1 MSTAAAETPL

-98 CVVDSANLERNLYMV
+98 CVVDSANIERNLYMV

-119 GLPTILVLNMMDVA
+119 GLPTILVLNMADVA
-133 VQREWRIDAAKLSEL
+133 EQREWRIDAAKLGDL
-148 LGVVVVQTQAVSGQG
+148 LGIPVVKTQAVNGQG

-175 LTPPK
+175 VPATK
-180 WQSATLPEGVRAALE
+180 WQSAVIPAGVRAALE
-195 QSRGPLCQTGAI
+195 QSRGPLCETGAI
-207 HSRASLLEPLYLL
+207 HAKASLLEPLYLL
-220 SDHDP
+220 SGHDP
-225 THYGIADTQIG
+225 THSGLADAQMS
-236 RIQELRSSMEA
+236 RIHELRQSIDA
-247 SFPGWEDELVAERY
+247 AFPGWEDDLVAERY
-261 RGIEKLCEQVLKRP
+261 RSIEKLCAEVLKRP
-275 DQEIETITTKI
+275 DQEKVTITDKL
-286 DRVLLHPVLG
+286 DRIFLHPVLG
-296 FVNLLLVLGLLFFL
+296 FVNLLLVLGILFYL
-310 IFKVAEGPM
+310 IFRVAEGPM
-319 GWIEAGFGQ
+319 GWIEGIFGD
-328 LGTWVEG
+328 LGAWVET
-335 LMSAGDFRDLI
+335 LMGPGDLRDLI
-346 VNGVVPGVG
+346 VNGIVPGVS

-369 FIGIMEDTGYM
+369 FIGILEDTGYM
-380 SRLAFIMDWAM
+380 SRLAFIMDWLM

-401 LPFLSSYACAIP
+401 LPFLSSYACAVP

-449 IGVLFPVGE
+449 IAVLFPVGQ
-458 VGALT
+458 VGAWT
-463 QAGIMLGLYA
+463 QAGLMLALYA
-473 LGTFGAFFFAWV
+473 LGTGGAFVFAWI
-485 FNKCVMKGAAS
+485 FSKCVMKGDSS
-496 PMILEMPSYKMP
+496 PMILEMPPYKRP
-508 ALKSILMHVWQRA
+508 ALKSILLLVWQRA
-521 RMFLVRAGTIILG
+521 KAFLVRAGTIILG

-539 WAASTFPRSA
+539 WAASTYPKTDT
-549 EQTKHQRSL
+549 EDKSL
-558 EQRIEA
+558 QLA
-564 LSEAK
+564 
-569 DEAAQSEIAAQ
+569 
-580 RQKLNEIKAQNLENS
+580 NS
-595 FAGRAGRLIE
+595 FAGQAGHFIE
-605 PAIAPLGYD
+605 PAIKPLGYD

-624 FAAREVFNSTMGVVY
+624 FAAREVFNSTMSVVY
-639 AVEGAEDDVNLLRD
+639 AVESEDDENLDPLRD
-653 KLAAERRPDGRLVYT
+653 KLAAERRPDGKPVYS

-694 ETGSWKWAMF
+694 ETGSWKWAML

-713 YVLSLLIFQIGSAL
+713 YVLSLLVFQIGTAM

>member
-1 MSQATSEPPL
+1 MSTAAAETPL

-98 CVVDSANLERNLYMV
+98 CVVDSANIERNLYLV

-119 GLPTILVLNMMDVA
+119 GLPTILVLNMADVA
-133 VQREWRIDAAKLSEL
+133 EQREWRIDAAKLSSL
-148 LGVVVVQTQAVSGQG
+148 LGIPVVQTQAVTGKG

-169 ALSRED
+169 ALSRD
-175 LTPPK
+175 DVPATT
-180 WQSATLPEGVRAALE
+180 WQSAVIPAGVRAALE
-195 QSRGPLCQTGAI
+195 QSRGPLCETGAI
-207 HSRASLLEPLYLL
+207 HAKASLLEPLYLL
-220 SDHDP
+220 SGHDP
-225 THYGIADTQIG
+225 THYGLADAQMA
-236 RIQELRSSMEA
+236 RIQELRQSIDTA
-247 SFPGWEDELVAERY
+247 FPGWEDELVADRY
-261 RGIEKLCEQVLKRP
+261 RSIEKLCAEVLKRP
-275 DQEIETITTKI
+275 DQEKETITDKL
-286 DRVLLHPVLG
+286 DRIFLHPVLG
-296 FVNLLLVLGLLFFL
+296 FANLLLVLGILFYL
-310 IFKVAEGPM
+310 IFCVAEGPM
-319 GWIEAGFGQ
+319 GWIEGVFGD
-328 LGTWVEG
+328 LGAWVET
-335 LMSAGDFRDLI
+335 LMGPGDLRDLI
-346 VNGVVPGVG
+346 VNGVVPGVS

-369 FIGIMEDTGYM
+369 FIGILEDTGYM
-380 SRLAFIMDWAM
+380 SRLAFIMDWLM

-401 LPFLSSYACAIP
+401 LPFLSSYACAVP

-420 IDSPKDRLITILIAP
+420 IDNPKDRLVTILIAP

-449 IGVLFPVGE
+449 IAVLFPTKE
-458 VGALT
+458 VGAWT
-463 QAGIMLGLYA
+463 QSLIMLSLYA
-473 LGTFGAFFFAWV
+473 LGTGGAFVFAWI
-485 FNKCVMKGAAS
+485 FSKTVMKGEAS
-496 PMILEMPSYKMP
+496 PMILEMPPYKRP
-508 ALKSILMHVWQRA
+508 ALKSILLLVGQRA
-521 RMFLVRAGTIILG
+521 KAFLVRAGTIILG

-539 WAASTFPRSA
+539 WAASTYPKTDT
-549 EQTKHQRSL
+549 EDKSL
-558 EQRIEA
+558 QLA
-564 LSEAK
+564 
-569 DEAAQSEIAAQ
+569 
-580 RQKLNEIKAQNLENS
+580 NS
-595 FAGRAGRLIE
+595 FAGQAGHLIE

-624 FAAREVFNSTMGVVY
+624 FAAREVFNSTMSVVY
-639 AVEGAEDDVNLLRD
+639 AVESDDDENLDPLRD
-653 KLAAERRPDGRLVYT
+653 KLISERRPDGKPVYS

-676 VFYVFAMQCVS
+676 IFYVFAMQCVS

-694 ETGSWKWAMF
+694 ETGSWKWALL

-713 YVLSLLIFQIGSAL
+713 YVLSLLVFQIGTAM
-727 GY
+727 GW

>member
-1 MSQATSEPPL
+1 MSTAVETPL

-98 CVVDSANLERNLYMV
+98 CVVDSANIERNLYLV

-119 GLPTILVLNMMDVA
+119 GLPTILVLNMADVA
-133 VQREWRIDAAKLSEL
+133 EQREWRIDAAKLSSL
-148 LGVVVVQTQAVSGQG
+148 LGIPVVQTQAVTGKG

-169 ALSRED
+169 ALSRD
-175 LTPPK
+175 DVPATT
-180 WQSATLPEGVRAALE
+180 WQSAVIPAGVRAALE
-195 QSRGPLCQTGAI
+195 SSRGPLCETGAI
-207 HSRASLLEPLYLL
+207 HAKASLLEPLYLL
-220 SDHDP
+220 SGHDP
-225 THYGIADTQIG
+225 THYGLADAQMA
-236 RIQELRSSMEA
+236 RIHELRQSIDA
-247 SFPGWEDELVAERY
+247 AFPGWEDELVADRY
-261 RGIEKLCEQVLKRP
+261 RSIEKLCAEVLKRP
-275 DQEIETITTKI
+275 DQEKETITDKL
-286 DRVLLHPVLG
+286 DRVFLHPVLG
-296 FVNLLLVLGLLFFL
+296 FANLLLVLGILFYL
-310 IFKVAEGPM
+310 IFRVAEGPM
-319 GWIEAGFGQ
+319 GWIEGIFGD
-328 LGTWVEG
+328 LGAWVET
-335 LMSAGDFRDLI
+335 LMGPGDLRDLI
-346 VNGVVPGVG
+346 VNGVVPGVS

-369 FIGIMEDTGYM
+369 FIGILEDTGYM
-380 SRLAFIMDWAM
+380 SRLAFIMDWLM

-401 LPFLSSYACAIP
+401 LPFLSSYACAVP

-420 IDSPKDRLITILIAP
+420 IDNPKDRLVTILIAP

-449 IGVLFPVGE
+449 IAVLFPTKE
-458 VGALT
+458 VGAWT
-463 QAGIMLGLYA
+463 QAGIMLSLYA
-473 LGTFGAFFFAWV
+473 LGTGGAFVFAWI
-485 FNKCVMKGAAS
+485 FSKTVMKGEAS
-496 PMILEMPSYKMP
+496 PMILEMPPYKRP
-508 ALKSILMHVWQRA
+508 ALKSILLLVGQRA
-521 RMFLVRAGTIILG
+521 KAFLVRAGTIILG

-539 WAASTFPRSA
+539 WAASTYPKTDT
-549 EQTKHQRSL
+549 EDKSL
-558 EQRIEA
+558 QLA
-564 LSEAK
+564 
-569 DEAAQSEIAAQ
+569 
-580 RQKLNEIKAQNLENS
+580 NS
-595 FAGRAGRLIE
+595 FAGQAGHLIE
-605 PAIAPLGYD
+605 PAIKPLGYD

-624 FAAREVFNSTMGVVY
+624 FAAREVFNSTMSVVY
-639 AVEGAEDDVNLLRD
+639 AVESEDDENLDPLRD
-653 KLAAERRPDGRLVYT
+653 KLISERRPDGKPVYS

-676 VFYVFAMQCVS
+676 IFYVFAMQCVS

-694 ETGSWKWAMF
+694 ETGSWKWALL

-713 YVLSLLIFQIGSAL
+713 YVLSLLVFQIGTAM

>member
-1 MSQATSEPPL
+1 MSQATSDIPL

-119 GLPTILVLNMMDVA
+119 GLPTILVLNMIDVA
-133 VQREWRIDAAKLSEL
+133 VQREWRIDAARLAEL
-148 LGVVVVQTQAVSGQG
+148 LGVVVIQTQAVTGQG

-180 WQSATLPEGVRAALE
+180 WQSAQLPGGVRAALE

-261 RGIEKLCEQVLKRP
+261 RIIEELCAQVLKRP
-275 DQEIETITTKI
+275 DQEIETVTTKI

-296 FVNLLLVLGLLFFL
+296 LVNLLLVLGLLFFL

-319 GWIEAGFGQ
+319 GWIEAGFSQ
-328 LGTWVEG
+328 LGIWVEG

-449 IGVLFPVGE
+449 IGLLFPVGE
-458 VGALT
+458 VGALV
-463 QAGIMLGLYA
+463 QALIMLGLYA
-473 LGTFGAFFFAWV
+473 LGTFGAFFFAWI
-485 FNKCVMKGAAS
+485 FNKCVMKGSSS

-508 ALKSILMHVWQRA
+508 AIKSILLHVWQRA
-521 RMFLVRAGTIILG
+521 RMFLVRAGTIIMG

-539 WAASTFPRSA
+539 WAASTYPRSNT
-549 EQTKHQRSL
+549 EDK
-558 EQRIEA
+558 A
-564 LSEAK
+564 L
-569 DEAAQSEIAAQ
+569 Q
-580 RQKLNEIKAQNLENS
+580 LENS
-595 FAGRAGRLIE
+595 FAGRAGKFIE

-639 AVEGAEDDVNLLRD
+639 AVESADDDNLAPLRD
-653 KLAAERRPDGRLVYT
+653 KLAAERRPDGRAVYT

-676 VFYVFAMQCVS
+676 VFYVFAMQCIS

-713 YVLSLLIFQIGSAL
+713 YILSLLIFQIGSAL

>member
-1 MSQATSEPPL
+1 MSTAAAETPL

-98 CVVDSANLERNLYMV
+98 CVVDSANLERNLYLI

-119 GLPTILVLNMMDVA
+119 GLPTILVLNMVDVA
-133 VQREWRIDAAKLSEL
+133 EQREWRIDATKLSEL
-148 LGVVVVQTQAVSGQG
+148 LGIPVVKTQAVTGQG

-169 ALSRED
+169 ALSRD
-175 LTPPK
+175 DVPATK
-180 WQSATLPEGVRAALE
+180 WQSAVIPAGVRAALE
-195 QSRGPLCQTGAI
+195 SSRGPLCETGAI
-207 HSRASLLEPLYLL
+207 HAKASLLEPLYLL
-220 SDHDP
+220 SGHDP
-225 THYGIADTQIG
+225 THYGLADAQMN
-236 RIQELRSSMEA
+236 RIHELRKSIDA
-247 SFPGWEDELVAERY
+247 AFPGWEDDLVAERY
-261 RGIEKLCEQVLKRP
+261 RSIETLCADVLKRP
-275 DQEIETITTKI
+275 DQEKETITDKL
-286 DRVLLHPVLG
+286 DRIFLHPVLG
-296 FVNLLLVLGLLFFL
+296 FANLLLVLGILFYL
-310 IFKVAEGPM
+310 IFRVAEGPM
-319 GWIEAGFGQ
+319 GWIEGIFGD
-328 LGTWVEG
+328 LGAWVET
-335 LMSAGDFRDLI
+335 LMGPGDLRDLI
-346 VNGVVPGVG
+346 VNGVVPGVS

-369 FIGIMEDTGYM
+369 FIGILEDTGYM
-380 SRLAFIMDWAM
+380 SRLAFIMDWLM

-401 LPFLSSYACAIP
+401 LPFLSSYACAVP

-420 IDSPKDRLITILIAP
+420 IDNPKDRLVTILIAP

-449 IGVLFPVGE
+449 IAVLFPTKE
-458 VGALT
+458 VGAWM
-463 QAGIMLGLYA
+463 QAGIMLSLYA
-473 LGTFGAFFFAWV
+473 LGTGSAFIFAWI
-485 FNKCVMKGAAS
+485 FSKTVMKGEAS
-496 PMILEMPSYKMP
+496 PMILEMPPYKRP
-508 ALKSILMHVWQRA
+508 ALKSILLLVWQRA
-521 RMFLVRAGTIILG
+521 KAFLVRAGTIILG

-539 WAASTFPRSA
+539 WAASTYPKTDT
-549 EQTKHQRSL
+549 EDKSL
-558 EQRIEA
+558 QLA
-564 LSEAK
+564 
-569 DEAAQSEIAAQ
+569 
-580 RQKLNEIKAQNLENS
+580 NS
-595 FAGRAGRLIE
+595 FAGKAGHFIE

-624 FAAREVFNSTMGVVY
+624 FAAREVFNSTMSVVY
-639 AVEGAEDDVNLLRD
+639 AVESEDDENLDPLRD
-653 KLAAERRPDGRLVYT
+653 KLASERRPDGKPVYS
-668 PLVCISLL
+668 PLVCLSLL

-694 ETGSWKWAMF
+694 ETGSWKWAML

-713 YVLSLLIFQIGSAL
+713 YALSLLVFQIGTAM

>member
-1 MSQATSEPPL
+1 MSAPASETPL

-98 CVVDSANLERNLYMV
+98 CVVDSANIERNLYMV

-119 GLPTILVLNMMDVA
+119 GLPTILVLNMADVA
-133 VQREWRIDAAKLSEL
+133 EQREWRIDAAKLSEL
-148 LGVVVVQTQAVSGQG
+148 LGIPVVKTQAVTGQG

-169 ALSRED
+169 ALSRENVPA
-175 LTPPK
+175 TK
-180 WQSATLPEGVRAALE
+180 WQSAVIPAGVRAALE
-195 QSRGPLCQTGAI
+195 QSRGPLCETGAI
-207 HSRASLLEPLYLL
+207 HAKASLLEPLYLL

-225 THYGIADTQIG
+225 THYGLADAQMN
-236 RIQELRSSMEA
+236 RVHELRKSIDA
-247 SFPGWEDELVAERY
+247 TFPGWEDDLVAERY
-261 RGIEKLCEQVLKRP
+261 RSIEKLCAEVLKRP
-275 DQEIETITTKI
+275 DQEKETITTKL
-286 DRVLLHPVLG
+286 DRIFLHPVLG
-296 FVNLLLVLGLLFFL
+296 FVNLLLVLGILFYL
-310 IFKVAEGPM
+310 IFRVAEGPM
-319 GWIEAGFGQ
+319 GWIEGFFGD
-328 LGTWVEG
+328 LGAWVEG
-335 LMSAGDFRDLI
+335 MMGPGDLRDLM
-346 VNGVVPGVG
+346 VNGIVPGVS

-380 SRLAFIMDWAM
+380 SRLAFIMDWLM

-401 LPFLSSYACAIP
+401 LPFLSSYACAVP

-449 IGVLFPVGE
+449 IAVLFPVGQ
-458 VGALT
+458 VGAWA
-463 QAGIMLGLYA
+463 QAGIMLALYA
-473 LGTFGAFFFAWV
+473 LGTGGAFVFAWI
-485 FNKCVMKGAAS
+485 FSKCVMKGDSS
-496 PMILEMPSYKMP
+496 PMILEMPPYKRP
-508 ALKSILMHVWQRA
+508 ALKSILLLVWQRA
-521 RMFLVRAGTIILG
+521 KAFLVRAGTIILG

-539 WAASTFPRSA
+539 WAASTYPKTDT
-549 EQTKHQRSL
+549 EDKSL
-558 EQRIEA
+558 QLA
-564 LSEAK
+564 
-569 DEAAQSEIAAQ
+569 
-580 RQKLNEIKAQNLENS
+580 NS
-595 FAGRAGRLIE
+595 FAGQAGHFIE
-605 PAIAPLGYD
+605 PAIKPLGYD

-624 FAAREVFNSTMGVVY
+624 FAAREVFNSTMSVVY
-639 AVEGAEDDVNLLRD
+639 AVESEDDENLDPLRD
-653 KLAAERRPDGRLVYT
+653 KLAAERRPDGKLVYS
-668 PLVCISLL
+668 PLVCLSLL

-694 ETGSWKWAMF
+694 ETGSWKWAML

-713 YVLSLLIFQIGSAL
+713 YVLSLLIFQIGTAL

>member
-1 MSQATSEPPL
+1 MSTAAAETPL

-98 CVVDSANLERNLYMV
+98 CVVDSANIERNLYLV

-119 GLPTILVLNMMDVA
+119 GLPTILVLNMADVA
-133 VQREWRIDAAKLSEL
+133 EQREWRIDAAKLSSL
-148 LGVVVVQTQAVSGQG
+148 LGIPVVQTQAVTGKG

-169 ALSRED
+169 ALSRD
-175 LTPPK
+175 DVPATT
-180 WQSATLPEGVRAALE
+180 WQSAVIPAGVRAALE
-195 QSRGPLCQTGAI
+195 SSRGPLCETGAI
-207 HSRASLLEPLYLL
+207 HAKASLLEPLYLL
-220 SDHDP
+220 SGHDP
-225 THYGIADTQIG
+225 THYGLADAQMS
-236 RIQELRSSMEA
+236 RIHELRQSIDA
-247 SFPGWEDELVAERY
+247 AFPGWEDELVADRY
-261 RGIEKLCEQVLKRP
+261 RSIEKLCAEVLKRP
-275 DQEIETITTKI
+275 DQEKETITDKL
-286 DRVLLHPVLG
+286 DRVFLHPVLG
-296 FVNLLLVLGLLFFL
+296 FANLLLVLGILFYL
-310 IFKVAEGPM
+310 IFRVAEGPM
-319 GWIEAGFGQ
+319 GWIEGIFGD
-328 LGTWVEG
+328 LGAWVET
-335 LMSAGDFRDLI
+335 LMGPGDLRDLI
-346 VNGVVPGVG
+346 VNGVVPGVS

-380 SRLAFIMDWAM
+380 SRLAFIMDWLM

-401 LPFLSSYACAIP
+401 LPFLSSYACAVP

-420 IDSPKDRLITILIAP
+420 IDNPKDRLVTILIAP

-449 IGVLFPVGE
+449 IAVLFPTKE
-458 VGALT
+458 VGAWT
-463 QAGIMLGLYA
+463 QSLIMLSLYA
-473 LGTFGAFFFAWV
+473 LGTGGAFVFAWI
-485 FNKCVMKGAAS
+485 FSKTVMKGEAS
-496 PMILEMPSYKMP
+496 PMILEMPPYKRP
-508 ALKSILMHVWQRA
+508 ALKSILLLVGQRA
-521 RMFLVRAGTIILG
+521 KAFLVRAGTIILG

-539 WAASTFPRSA
+539 WAASTYPKTDT
-549 EQTKHQRSL
+549 EDKSL
-558 EQRIEA
+558 QLA
-564 LSEAK
+564 
-569 DEAAQSEIAAQ
+569 
-580 RQKLNEIKAQNLENS
+580 NS
-595 FAGRAGRLIE
+595 FAGQAGHLIE
-605 PAIAPLGYD
+605 PAIKPLGYD

-624 FAAREVFNSTMGVVY
+624 FAAREVFNSTMSVVY
-639 AVEGAEDDVNLLRD
+639 AVESDDDENLDPLRD
-653 KLAAERRPDGRLVYT
+653 KLISERRPDGKPVYS

-676 VFYVFAMQCVS
+676 IFYVFAMQCVS

-694 ETGSWKWAMF
+694 ETGSWKWALL

-713 YVLSLLIFQIGSAL
+713 YVLSLLVFQIGTAM

>member
-1 MSQATSEPPL
+1 MSQAKSEPPL

-44 EKKIGECYSQHGKKL
+44 ERKIGECYSQHGKKL

-86 RRPETPRPDRVV
+86 RREDTPRPDRVV
-98 CVVDSANLERNLYMV
+98 CVVDSANLERNLYLV

-133 VQREWRIDAAKLSEL
+133 AQREWRIDAAKLSEL
-148 LGVVVVQTQAVSGQG
+148 LGVVVVQTQAVSGKG

-175 LTPPK
+175 LSLPK
-180 WQSATLPEGVRAALE
+180 WQSASLPDGVRAALE

-220 SDHDP
+220 SDQDP
-225 THYGIADTQIG
+225 THYGIADTQIR
-236 RIQELRSSMEA
+236 RIQELRSQMES

-261 RGIEKLCEQVLKRP
+261 RSIEQLCAQVLKRP

-286 DRVLLHPVLG
+286 DRILLHPVLG
-296 FVNLLLVLGLLFFL
+296 FVNLMLVLGLLFFL

-319 GWIEAGFGQ
+319 GWIEAGFGW
-328 LGTWVEG
+328 LGTYVEG
-335 LMSAGDFRDLI
+335 LMSAGDLRDLI

-449 IGVLFPVGE
+449 IGVLFPVGK

-463 QAGIMLGLYA
+463 QAGIMLGLYT
-473 LGTFGAFFFAWV
+473 LGTLGAFFFAWV
-485 FNKCVMKGAAS
+485 FNKCVMKGVAS

-508 ALKSILMHVWQRA
+508 ALKSILLQVWQRA
-521 RMFLVRAGTIILG
+521 RMFLVRAGTIIMG

-539 WAASTFPRSA
+539 WAASTYPKSA
-549 EQTKHQRSL
+549 SEDK
-558 EQRIEA
+558 A
-564 LSEAK
+564 L
-569 DEAAQSEIAAQ
+569 Q
-580 RQKLNEIKAQNLENS
+580 LENS
-595 FAGRAGRLIE
+595 FAGRAGKLIE

-639 AVEGAEDDVNLLRD
+639 AVESEDDDNLAPLRD
-653 KLAAERRPDGRLVYT
+653 KLAAERRPDGRAVYT

-694 ETGSWKWAMF
+694 ETGSWKWALF

-713 YVLSLLIFQIGSAL
+713 YVLSLLIFQIGTAL

>member
-1 MSQATSEPPL
+1 MSTAAAETPL

-98 CVVDSANLERNLYMV
+98 CVVDSANIERNLYLV

-119 GLPTILVLNMMDVA
+119 GLPTILVLNMADVA
-133 VQREWRIDAAKLSEL
+133 EQREWRIDAAKLSSL
-148 LGVVVVQTQAVSGQG
+148 LGIPVVQTQAVTGKG

-175 LTPPK
+175 VPATT
-180 WQSATLPEGVRAALE
+180 WQSAVIPAGVRAALE
-195 QSRGPLCQTGAI
+195 SSRGPLCETGAI
-207 HSRASLLEPLYLL
+207 HAKASLLEPLYLL
-220 SDHDP
+220 SGHDP
-225 THYGIADTQIG
+225 THYGLADAQMA
-236 RIQELRSSMEA
+236 RIHELRKSIDA
-247 SFPGWEDELVAERY
+247 AFPGWEDELVAERY
-261 RGIEKLCEQVLKRP
+261 RSIEKLCAEVLKRP
-275 DQEIETITTKI
+275 DQEKETITDKL
-286 DRVLLHPVLG
+286 DRIFLHPVLG
-296 FVNLLLVLGLLFFL
+296 FANLLLVLGILFYL
-310 IFKVAEGPM
+310 IFRVAEGPM
-319 GWIEAGFGQ
+319 GWIEGIFGD
-328 LGTWVEG
+328 LGAWVET
-335 LMSAGDFRDLI
+335 LMGPGDLRDLI
-346 VNGVVPGVG
+346 VNGVVPGVS

-369 FIGIMEDTGYM
+369 FIGILEDTGYM
-380 SRLAFIMDWAM
+380 SRLAFIMDWLM

-401 LPFLSSYACAIP
+401 LPFLSSYACAVP

-420 IDSPKDRLITILIAP
+420 IDNPKDRLVTILIAP

-449 IGVLFPVGE
+449 IAVLFPTKE
-458 VGALT
+458 VGAWT
-463 QAGIMLGLYA
+463 QSLIMLSLYA
-473 LGTFGAFFFAWV
+473 LGTGGAFVFAWI
-485 FNKCVMKGAAS
+485 FSKTVMKGEAS
-496 PMILEMPSYKMP
+496 PMILEMPPYKRP
-508 ALKSILMHVWQRA
+508 ALKSILLLVGQRA
-521 RMFLVRAGTIILG
+521 KAFLVRAGTIILG

-539 WAASTFPRSA
+539 WAASTYPKTDT
-549 EQTKHQRSL
+549 EDKSL
-558 EQRIEA
+558 QLA
-564 LSEAK
+564 
-569 DEAAQSEIAAQ
+569 
-580 RQKLNEIKAQNLENS
+580 NS
-595 FAGRAGRLIE
+595 FAGQAGHLIE
-605 PAIAPLGYD
+605 PAIKPLGYD

-624 FAAREVFNSTMGVVY
+624 FAAREVFNSTMSVVY
-639 AVEGAEDDVNLLRD
+639 AVESEDDENLDPLRD
-653 KLAAERRPDGRLVYT
+653 KLISERRPDGKPVYS
-668 PLVCISLL
+668 PLVCLSLL
-676 VFYVFAMQCVS
+676 IFYVFAMQCVS

-694 ETGSWKWAMF
+694 ETGSWKWALL

-713 YVLSLLIFQIGSAL
+713 YVLSLLVFQIGTAM